1 MINPFRYGGVVERD
15 AFCNRTTEL
24 RDLLR
29 AMQQDE
35 RVFVYSDRR
44 LGRTL
49 LVWLRNEHSPAPRER
64 PGLRQPL

>member
-1 MINPFRYGGVVERD
+1 VTNPFRCGDGVDRD

-35 RVFVYSDRR
+35 RLFVYSGRR
-44 LGRTL
+44 LGKTS
-49 LVWLRNEHSPAPRER
+49 LVRLATSDAPR
-64 PGLRQPL
+64 P